1 LDIQEYIKSGAIE
14 SYVMGLA
21 DEGDVAE
28 LERLKEMYPEVAKA
42 VAASE
47 EWWEKLAF
55 SQAVPVSDKIR
66 EQTLAS
72 LGNTRTIPSA
82 KGRNFLPYLAAASLI
97 LLIASLGLN
106 FYLYQQV
113 DQLGQQV
120 SLLGHQVSKI
130 SADYKFVADPSI
142 LKVVLSGVPGK
153 EGNTATVFWDT
164 QTKDVYISQGHLPQA
179 PEGKQYQLWALVDGK
194 PVDAGLLAD
203 CGGICHLKNIPRAQ
217 AFAITLEN
225 AGGSPVPTLSQLF
238 VMGNV
243 KS

>member
-1 LDIQEYIKSGAIE
+1 
-14 SYVMGLA
+14 MGLA

-28 LERLKEMYPEVAKA
+28 LERLKEMYPEVARA

-55 SQAVPVSDKIR
+55 SQAVPVSDNVR
-66 EQTLAS
+66 EQALAS
-72 LGNTRTIPSA
+72 LGNKRTIVRA
-82 KGRNFLPYLAAASLI
+82 KRISLLPYLAAASLI
-97 LLIASLGLN
+97 LLVASLGLN
-106 FYLYQQV
+106 FYLYHQV
-113 DQLGQQV
+113 DV
-120 SLLGHQVSKI
+120 LGHQVADLGTQVAKV
-130 SADYKFVADPSI
+130 SADYRFVSDPSI

-225 AGGSPVPTLSQLF
+225 AGGSSAPTLSQLF